1 MRLSNIIVILLA
13 FILLCSSAEGLKIT
27 YGDVVSIDS
36 PVEDD
41 VFAAGGLLNIN
52 AVQLIRP
59 RWRVER

>member
-41 VFAAGGLLNIN
+41 VFAA
-52 AVQLIRP
+52 AA
-59 RWRVER
+59 W